1 MYGHGC
7 GDQTTDVGTSHFTRL
22 ICHLSSCLNC
32 TTSGLP
38 SLVKSAAD
46 RKPGLTWSS
55 NSPRMLYEIPVC
67 CTVNVTYMCIISW
80 LVFGCIAGV
89 TQPYHQSSGA
99 NAADRSTGPLTANDG
114 TTRPS
119 AASDGTTR
127 PPAANNNAKR
137 TTPSEVYNAGYVNN
151 SFSAADINGITSD
164 DTYPGQ
170 NVQPRY
176 R

>member
-1 MYGHGC
+1 MFRH
-7 GDQTTDVGTSHFTRL
+7 R
-22 ICHLSSCLNC
+22 
-32 TTSGLP
+32 
-38 SLVKSAAD
+38 
-46 RKPGLTWSS
+46 
-55 NSPRMLYEIPVC
+55 
-67 CTVNVTYMCIISW
+67 TVVHNFLACVW
-80 LVFGCIAGV
+80 LCIAGG

-119 AASDGTTR
+119 AANDGTTR

-137 TTPSEVYNAGYVNN
+137 TTTSEVYNAGYVNN